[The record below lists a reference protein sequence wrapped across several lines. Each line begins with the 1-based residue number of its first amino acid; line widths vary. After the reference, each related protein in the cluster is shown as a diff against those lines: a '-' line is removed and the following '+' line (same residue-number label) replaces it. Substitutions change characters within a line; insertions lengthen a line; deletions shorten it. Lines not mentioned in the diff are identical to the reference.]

1 MSQGAASI
9 TLNEIS
15 EKAQTKH
22 RVNLRNRAVRSTP
35 CAAVSKG
42 TNAKMM
48 LLISTE
54 LRVSKGPMATARE
67 SAALCVPSR

>member
-9 TLNEIS
+9 TLSEIS
-15 EKAQTKH
+15 EKTQTKP
-22 RVNLRNRAVRSTP
+22 RVSLRNSAVRSAP
-35 CAAVSKG
+35 WAAVSRG

-54 LRVSKGPMATARE
+54 LRVSSGPMATARE
-67 SAALCVPSR
+67 SA